1 MSKKILK
8 AETTVGEFTRTTNSE
23 YTHIV
28 VWNSPRVAR
37 FVSLVNSGDE
47 RAVRK
52 SKGGNAARWL
62 KDRGFGVTW
71 HGSAAAAQKAAA
83 GRFSWDG
90 SDATLVGVFE
100 VAA

>member
-8 AETTVGEFTRTTNSE
+8 AQTTVGEFTRSTSSD

-37 FVSLVNSGDE
+37 FVNLVKSGDE
-47 RAVRK
+47 RAIRK
-52 SKGGNAARWL
+52 SKDGNAARWL

-71 HGSAAAAQKAAA
+71 HGSVAAAQKAVA
-83 GRFSWDG
+83 GRFSWDKTE
-90 SDATLVGVFE
+90 ATLVGIYE